1 MFAFCIVLIFRSCFC
16 VIKLQGGDWAFFQVE
31 DYAEKIKKTR
41 CNRKIKS
48 EYSYIVDVIETV
60 SARRRMSVLG

>member
-1 MFAFCIVLIFRSCFC
+1 MLVFCLVVMFRLSFC
-16 VIKLQGGDWAFFQVE
+16 VIKLQDGDWVCFQVE
-31 DYAEKIKKTR
+31 DYAVKIKKTR

-48 EYSYIVDVIETV
+48 EYSYIIDLIETV

>member
-1 MFAFCIVLIFRSCFC
+1 MFRSSFC
-16 VIKLQGGDWAFFQVE
+16 VIKLQGSDWTFFQVE

-41 CNRKIKS
+41 CNRKLKS

>member
-1 MFAFCIVLIFRSCFC
+1 LCFYFGHVFC
-16 VIKLQGGDWAFFQVE
+16 VIKLQGGYWACFQVE
-31 DYAEKIKKTR
+31 DYAEKTKKTR

-48 EYSYIVDVIETV
+48 EYSYIIDLIETV